1 MEDDLQ
7 WKTTLGGR
15 RPLVEE
21 DLQWKTP
28 FGGRRPLVE
37 DDLWWKM
44 TFGGR
49 RPSVEDDFPWKM
61 PFGGRR
67 PSVEDEKNSCGPFLR
82 FLVMMPT
89 LSNSISFYTLIKTS
103 ESNLISFQQSC
114 IIIKLL
120 QINKFQY
127 WILQQFLAFIPGLS
141 LSSLS
146 FYFLKNSIIIRQ

>member
-1 MEDDLQ
+1 MEDDLR
-7 WKTTLGGR
+7 WRTTSC
-15 RPLVEE
+15 
-21 DLQWKTP
+21 
-28 FGGRRPLVE
+28 GRRPLVE
-37 DDLWWKM
+37 DDFPWEM

-49 RPSVEDDFPWKM
+49 RPSVEDD
-61 PFGGRR
+61 
-67 PSVEDEKNSCGPFLR
+67 KNSCVPFLR
-82 FLVMMPT
+82 FLVMTPT

-127 WILQQFLAFIPGLS
+127 WILQKFLDFIPGLS

-146 FYFLKNSIIIRQ
+146 FYFLKNSIVIRQ

>member
-1 MEDDLQ
+1 MKDTLQ
-7 WKTTLGGR
+7 WKTT
-15 RPLVEE
+15 
-21 DLQWKTP
+21 
-28 FGGRRPLVE
+28 FGGRQPLVE
-37 DDLWWKM
+37 DDLRWK
-44 TFGGR
+44 TTSCGR

-61 PFGGRR
+61 TFDGRG
-67 PSVEDEKNSCGPFLR
+67 PSVEDDKNSCVPFLR
-82 FLVMMPT
+82 FLAMTPT

-146 FYFLKNSIIIRQ
+146 FYFLKDSIIIRQ